1 MAKTL
6 VSVPSFTAGQLSPRM
21 EGRTDFQKYFNAGSV
36 INNFVVQPHGPVTRR
51 PGSYYVAEVKDSSK
65 DTRLIPFSFSTT
77 QTYILEFGDQYIR
90 FYKDSGQI
98 TTGSPAVAYE
108 ISTPYLE
115 AELFQLKFAQSAD
128 VMYICHPNH
137 AVRKLTRTGHT
148 SWTLTQVDF
157 TKGPFQD
164 HNLTTTTLTSS
175 HTAEGASTVITASAT
190 TGINGGDGFK
200 STDVGRLIHIKDG
213 HIKVTGFTSTTEVSG
228 TVEAV
233 ISSGAATDDWAL
245 GAFSD
250 TTGHPTCV
258 SFFEQRLVFAG
269 TKEQPQTLF
278 FSVSGDYENMDDN
291 YHGTVTDASAMIYTI
306 ASNQVNAIQ
315 AIKAT
320 RTLIVITTGGEF
332 TVTSG
337 ATEDPVTP
345 TNLNIR
351 KQSSYGAAG
360 VDAISVGNATVF
372 LQRAK
377 RKLRELAYN
386 FDTDGYIA
394 PDLTILSEDITK
406 SGIVQMDYQQEPFSI
421 VWCVRDDGKLVGMTY
436 NRLQDVVAW
445 HEHSFGGTDAKC
457 KSIAVIDIDTTE
469 DQVWVIVERTIN
481 GSTKKYVE
489 YLTPYDFNSD
499 LEEFHYVDSGLTY
512 SGSSTTTLS
521 GLDHLE
527 GQTVSIIL
535 NGATHP
541 DKTVSSGSV
550 TLDRATTDAVVGLNY
565 TSKLQTMRID
575 EGVSGTDQTK
585 TKRIY
590 DVTVRFF
597 ETVGAKVGPDEN
609 NLDNLPFRDSSHPV
623 DQPVPLF
630 TGDKETEFPSDYGT
644 DGFVIVKQD
653 QPLPMTILAV
663 YARLE
668 LYDT

>member
-21 EGRTDFQKYFNAGSV
+21 EGRTDFQKYFSAGTI
-36 INNFVVQPHGPVTRR
+36 INNFIVQPHGPVARR
-51 PGSYYVAEVKDSSK
+51 PGSYYVCEVKDSSK
-65 DTRLIPFSFSTT
+65 KTRLIPFSFSTT

-115 AELFQLKFAQSAD
+115 AEIFDLKFAQSAD
-128 VMYICHPNH
+128 VMYLCHPNH
-137 AVRKLTRTGHT
+137 EVRKLSRTGHT

-157 TKGPFQD
+157 VNGPYLD
-164 HNLTTTTLTSS
+164 DNITTTTLSTSH
-175 HTAEGASTVITASAT
+175 HTVGTGLTLTASA
-190 TGINGGDGFK
+190 DLWV
-200 STDVGRLIHIKDG
+200 STDVGRLVRFRDG
-213 HIKVTGFTSTTEVSG
+213 YGKITGYTSATVVTWEILEDTGSASAST
-228 TVEAV
+228 
-233 ISSGAATDDWAL
+233 DWSL

-250 TTGHPTCV
+250 TTGHPKCV

-269 TKEQPQTLF
+269 TTDQPQTLF
-278 FSVSGDYENMDDN
+278 FSRSGDYENFNDDRG
-291 YHGTVTDASAMIYTI
+291 GTITDSSAMIYTI
-306 ASNQVNAIQ
+306 ASNQVNAITS
-315 AIKAT
+315 IKAT
-320 RTLIVITTGGEF
+320 RTLIVMTTGGEF

-337 ATEDPVTP
+337 ATEDPITP

-351 KQSSYGAAG
+351 KQSSYGSAG
-360 VDAISVGNATVF
+360 VDALSIGNTTVF

-377 RKLRELAYN
+377 RKIRELAYN

-394 PDLTILSEDITK
+394 PDLTILSENISD
-406 SGIVQMDYQQEPFSI
+406 SGIVQMDYQQEPYSI
-421 VWCVRDDGKLVGMTY
+421 VWCVRTDGSLVGMTY

-445 HEHSFGGTDAKC
+445 HKHEFGGTNAKC
-457 KSIAVIDIDTTE
+457 KSVAVIDIDTTE
-469 DQVWVIVERTIN
+469 DQVWCIVERTID
-481 GSTKKYVE
+481 GSTKQYVE
-489 YLTPYDFNSD
+489 YLVPNDFNSS
-499 LEEFHYVDSGLTY
+499 LTEFHYVDSGLSY
-512 SGSSTTTLS
+512 DGASTTTLT

-527 GQTVSIIL
+527 GETVKVVL

-541 DKTVSSGSV
+541 DRVVSSGQIS
-550 TLDRATTDAVVGLNY
+550 LDRATTKAKVGLGY
-565 TSKLQTMRID
+565 VSTLQTMRLD
-575 EGVSGTDQTK
+575 EGQGGTDQTK

-609 NLDNLPFRDSSHPV
+609 NLDDIPFRDSSHPV

-644 DGFVIVKQD
+644 DGFVLIKQE
-653 QPLPMTILAV
+653 QALPMTILAV

>member
-21 EGRTDFQKYFNAGSV
+21 EGRTDFQKYFSAGTI
-36 INNFVVQPHGPVTRR
+36 INNFIVQPHGPVARR
-51 PGSYYVAEVKDSSK
+51 PGSYYVSEVKDSSK
-65 DTRLIPFSFSTT
+65 KTRLIPFSFSTT

-115 AELFQLKFAQSAD
+115 AEIFDLKFAQSAD
-128 VMYICHPNH
+128 VMYLCHPNH
-137 AVRKLTRTGHT
+137 EVRKLSRTGHT

-157 TKGPFQD
+157 VNGPYLD
-164 HNLTTTTLTSS
+164 DNITTTTLTSS
-175 HTAEGASTVITASAT
+175 THTVGTGRTLTASA
-190 TGINGGDGFK
+190 DLWV
-200 STDVGRLIHIKDG
+200 STDVGRLVRYRDG
-213 HIKVTGFTSTTEVSG
+213 YGKITAYTSATVVTWEILEDTNSGSSST
-228 TVEAV
+228 
-233 ISSGAATDDWAL
+233 DWSL

-250 TTGHPTCV
+250 TTGHPKCV

-269 TKEQPQTLF
+269 TTDQPQTLF
-278 FSVSGDYENMDDN
+278 FSRSGDYENFNDDRG
-291 YHGTVTDASAMIYTI
+291 GTITDSSAMIYTI
-306 ASNQVNAIQ
+306 ASNQVNAITS
-315 AIKAT
+315 IKAT
-320 RTLIVITTGGEF
+320 RTLIVMTTGGEF

-337 ATEDPVTP
+337 ATEDPITP

-351 KQSSYGAAG
+351 KQSSYGSAG
-360 VDAISVGNATVF
+360 VDALSIGNTTVF

-377 RKLRELAYN
+377 RKIRELAYN

-394 PDLTILSEDITK
+394 PDLTILSENISD
-406 SGIVQMDYQQEPFSI
+406 SGIVQMDYQQEPYSI
-421 VWCVRDDGKLVGMTY
+421 VWCVRTDGSLVGMTY

-445 HEHSFGGTDAKC
+445 HKHEFGGTNAKC
-457 KSIAVIDIDTTE
+457 KSVAVIDIDTTE
-469 DQVWVIVERTIN
+469 DQVWCIVERTID
-481 GSTKKYVE
+481 GSTKQYVE
-489 YLTPYDFNSD
+489 YLVPNDFNSS
-499 LEEFHYVDSGLTY
+499 LTEFHYVDSGLSY
-512 SGSSTTTLS
+512 DGASTTTLT

-527 GQTVSIIL
+527 GETVKVVL

-541 DKTVSSGSV
+541 DRVVSSGQIS
-550 TLDRATTDAVVGLNY
+550 LDRATTKAKVGLGY
-565 TSKLQTMRID
+565 VSTLQTMRLD
-575 EGVSGTDQTK
+575 EGQGGTDQTK

-609 NLDNLPFRDSSHPV
+609 NLDDIPFRDSSHPV

-644 DGFVIVKQD
+644 DGFVLIKQE
-653 QPLPMTILAV
+653 QALPMTILAV